1 MTDISN
7 DACSNRDR
15 HLSSIVSRGGVAG
28 GVAAAL
34 LGGSAV
40 FNGASARRAE
50 ADHPP
55 AGSFIEV
62 DGVRLHYLER
72 GSGRPVV
79 LLHGNGVTLQDYEAS
94 GVLALASERNRV
106 IAFDR
111 PGFGYSDRPRTTVW
125 TPAAQARLLAEA
137 LRDMGVGPAIIVGH
151 SWGAMVALAMALDEP
166 DRVAGLLLLSGY
178 YYGTARPDVWLVAP
192 PAIPGI
198 GDLLAHTLS
207 PLAGRLIGPA
217 AIKTSFSPAPVSD
230 KFQDFPVAL
239 TLRPSQVRATAAD
252 SAMMVPAAVGLSG
265 RYGELRTPIIV
276 MAGDGDRIA
285 HPDKHAERFA
295 RDVDSAELR
304 MVPGQGHLFHYAHP
318 ERVAE
323 AIDDLFDEVS

>member
-7 DACSNRDR
+7 DARSNRDR
-15 HLSSIVSRGGVAG
+15 HLSSILSRGGVAG

-40 FNGASARRAE
+40 FNSASARRAE

-125 TPAAQARLLAEA
+125 TPAAQARLLANA

-166 DRVAGLLLLSGY
+166 DAVAGLLLLSGY
-178 YYGTARPDVWLVAP
+178 YYGTTRPDVWLAAP
-192 PAIPGI
+192 PAIPGL
-198 GDLLAHTLS
+198 GDLLAHTVS

-217 AIKTSFSPAPVSD
+217 AIKTSFAPAPVSD
-230 KFQDFPVAL
+230 KFRDFPLAL

-252 SAMMVPAAVGLSG
+252 SAMMVPAAVAMSR
-265 RYGELRTPIIV
+265 RYDELRMLITV
-276 MAGDGDRIA
+276 MAGEGDRIA

-295 RDVDSAELR
+295 REVDGAELR

-318 ERVAE
+318 EQVVD
-323 AIDDLFDEVS
+323 AIDNLFGRIS